1 MIPYIHVCN
10 SQTQRRIKIFDK
22 DGQNLAKLD
31 HDYKNYKQCKSIFGG
46 NQAMIRNCMSD
57 ENDCDPNPCNPDHSF
72 QCVDL
77 YQEAKCECNAGYG
90 GTTCDIVTNWCETNP
105 CKNGYC
111 DLDGDSYICT
121 CDDYY
126 QGKNCDVEILDCR
139 RADLDEYQCGPHG
152 NCVVTD
158 EDIAQATCECDTGF
172 VGDKCDIDE
181 DECDTGNHKCD
192 SIHGRCNNVYGDY
205 ECKCDAGFMV
215 TKKYDCEDINECNIE
230 GICTRDTG
238 KGGCVN
244 TIGSYKCMC
253 YDGYKLDIMTQK
265 ECYDIDECA
274 KEC

>member
-1 MIPYIHVCN
+1 
-10 SQTQRRIKIFDK
+10 
-22 DGQNLAKLD
+22 
-31 HDYKNYKQCKSIFGG
+31 
-46 NQAMIRNCMSD
+46 MIRDCMSD

-111 DLDGDSYICT
+111 DLDGDSYNCI
-121 CDDYY
+121 CDDDY
-126 QGKNCDVEILDCR
+126 QGKNCDIEILDCR
-139 RADLDEYQCGPHG
+139 RVDLDEYQCGPHG

-158 EDIAQATCECDTGF
+158 EDIATCECDTGF

-181 DECDTGNHKCD
+181 DECNTGNHKCD
-192 SIHGRCNNVYGDY
+192 SLHGRCNNVYGDY

-215 TKKYDCEDINECNIE
+215 TKKYDCEDINECDIE

-274 KEC
+274 KES